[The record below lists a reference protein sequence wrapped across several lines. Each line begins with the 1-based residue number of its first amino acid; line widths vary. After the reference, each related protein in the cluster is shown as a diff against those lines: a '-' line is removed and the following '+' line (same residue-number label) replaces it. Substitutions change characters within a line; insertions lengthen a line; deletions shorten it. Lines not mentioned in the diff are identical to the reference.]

1 MNSSTVSLEFLRR
14 VSRPRRSAKGR
25 IASIADYIEWRAA
38 ALTPEQLDE
47 VQKELPQLHP
57 RVLVMR
63 APEFPHLPR
72 QLKLLMN
79 FFADFAERVFLEGSE
94 ACQRE
99 TGFAIR
105 YWAKELDIIPDL
117 ASEIG
122 YADDSLVARTVLERH
137 EGVFLDYCRFRNIN
151 WSKIGLAP

>member
-1 MNSSTVSLEFLRR
+1 MNSSAVSLEFLRR
-14 VSRPRRSAKGR
+14 VSRPRRSARGR

-38 ALTPEQLDE
+38 TLTPEQLE
-47 VQKELPQLHP
+47 EIRNELLELDR
-57 RVLVMR
+57 RVSAMR
-63 APEFPHLPR
+63 VPEFPHLPR

-79 FFADFAERVFLEGSE
+79 LFADSAKRVFLGGSE
-94 ACQRE
+94 ACHRE

-105 YWAKELDIIPDL
+105 YWAKELDIIPDF

-122 YADDSLVARTVLERH
+122 YADDSLVARTVLQRH